1 MKEITPTE
9 LQTLLAGDAPPVVL
23 DVREAWELGICAIG
37 GALHIPLRSLPQR
50 MTDIPAGRV
59 IAVICHHGMRSAM
72 AAGFLLEHGL
82 EAVNVAGGMDR
93 WAREIDGAMAR
104 Y

>member
-9 LQTLLAGDAPPVVL
+9 LQTLLAGDDPPVVL
-23 DVREAWELGICAIG
+23 DVREAWEVGICAID

-50 MTDIPAGRV
+50 MTDIPAERV
-59 IAVICHHGMRSAM
+59 IAVVCHHGMRSAM
-72 AAGFLLEHGL
+72 AAGFLLESGI